1 MYRLKVV
8 LTFFKIAFKLRLG
21 QINIAKFA
29 VVKSDMENLAQEW
42 LHVEQLLM
50 ERFGKKP
57 DMEGI
62 LFLVGI
68 NELGASPANTY
79 SKEQKQDLM
88 HIGVCALL
96 STYGYYEFVLRDE
109 DGWPHYRALKP
120 VPEGT
125 LLEQEYMLKKS
136 IIEYFR

>member
-1 MYRLKVV
+1 
-8 LTFFKIAFKLRLG
+8 LG
-21 QINIAKFA
+21 QINIVKFA
-29 VVKSDMENLAQEW
+29 AVKIDMENLAQEW
-42 LHVEQLLM
+42 LQVEQLLM

-62 LFLVGI
+62 LFLIGV

-79 SKEQKQDLM
+79 TKEQKQDLM
-88 HIGVCALL
+88 HIGVCTLL

-109 DGWPHYRALKP
+109 DGWPHYKVLKP
-120 VPEGT
+120 VPEVT
-125 LLEQEYMLKKS
+125 LFEQEYMLKKA